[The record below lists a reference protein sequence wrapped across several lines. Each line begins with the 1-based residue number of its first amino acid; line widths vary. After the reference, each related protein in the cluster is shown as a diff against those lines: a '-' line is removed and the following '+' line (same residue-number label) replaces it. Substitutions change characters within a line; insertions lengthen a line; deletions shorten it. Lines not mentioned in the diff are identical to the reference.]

1 MPPADAALSTAPAN
15 VTLTQIRT
23 RVSGWGGGGG
33 VPVRLVRPRGA
44 EELAAALEL
53 AGEDGVAR
61 GLIARGMGR
70 SYGDAAQLR
79 DGVVLDTSE
88 LKAVELDPDRGVVT
102 AEAGVTIGELLDR
115 LVPAGWMVP
124 VVPGTQHVSVGGA
137 IASDIHGKNHGL
149 DGTFGSH
156 VEALTLL
163 TAAGEMLEISP
174 EQDGELFDATLGG
187 MGLTGVILRA
197 RVRLRPVSSAL
208 LSVDT
213 DRVSSLGHALTVL
226 SAAGGPYRVAW
237 LDLLGRRIR
246 GFVTRAEHLPGS
258 AVAPGEAARATV
270 PSRATVP
277 TWFPSALLRPETVR
291 TFNALRYAAT
301 PAAQRGHPEPIGAHM
316 FPLDAL
322 DAWPR
327 LYGPHGFVQ
336 YQLVVPY
343 GAERVIEAVIEELRR
358 ARVPCYLCVLK
369 DMGEGNGAPMSFP
382 VSGWTITLDLPR
394 AADGLWPA
402 LDRCDE
408 LVAAAAGRVYLSKD
422 ARMRPA
428 ALEAMYPRVGEWR
441 EVRDR
446 VDPER
451 LLRSDL
457 ALRTAL
463 IDGAPW

>member
-1 MPPADAALSTAPAN
+1 M
-15 VTLTQIRT
+15 
-23 RVSGWGGGGG
+23 
-33 VPVRLVRPRGA
+33 PVRIVRPRRDN
-44 EELAAALEL
+44 ELAAALEL
-53 AGEDGVAR
+53 ACASR
-61 GLIARGMGR
+61 RAPGLIARGMGR
-70 SYGDAAQLR
+70 SYGDAAQLS
-79 DGVVLDTSE
+79 DGLVLDTTAM
-88 LKAVELDPDRGVVT
+88 KRIELDTDRGTVT
-102 AEAGVTIGELLDR
+102 ADAGVTIGELLGQ

-137 IASDIHGKNHGL
+137 IASDIHGKNHGV

-156 VEALTLL
+156 VDALTLL
-163 TAAGEMLEISP
+163 TAAGDVVEVSP
-174 EQDGELFDATLGG
+174 EQDAELFGATLGG

-197 RVRLRPVSSAL
+197 RVRLKRVSSAL

-213 DRVSSLGHALTVL
+213 DRVCSFEHALTVL
-226 SAAGGPYRVAW
+226 SAPGGPYRVAW

-246 GFVTRAEHLPGS
+246 GFVTRAEHLPAA
-258 AVAPGEAARATV
+258 AVPAGREAQATV

-277 TWFPSALLRPETVR
+277 QWFPSTLLRPETVGA
-291 TFNALRYAAT
+291 FNALRYAVT
-301 PAAQRGHPEPIGAHM
+301 PRAERGRPEPIGSHM

-343 GAERVIEAVIEELRR
+343 GAERVIVAVIEELRR

-369 DMGEGNGAPMSFP
+369 DMGDANAAPLSFP
-382 VSGWTITLDLPR
+382 ISGWTITLDLPR
-394 AADGLWPA
+394 VADELWPA

-408 LVAAAAGRVYLSKD
+408 LVAAAGGRVYLSKD

-428 ALEAMYPRVGEWR
+428 ALRAMYPRLAEWQG
-441 EVRDR
+441 VRDR

-451 LLRSDL
+451 VWRSDL
-457 ALRTAL
+457 GIRTGL
-463 IDGAPW
+463 VDGATR